1 MVAAALTACGDA
13 AVLEP
18 DLPEGC
24 DLPRTCQVT
33 GIDLVVDE
41 PVLLLATGH
50 ERDPVTG
57 RAVLLPG
64 EPFSYQVSVWNRGDQ
79 RSTATTL
86 SIRHGTTDDEV
97 SVPGLDPGQVF
108 VDTLDAVAPTSLRLR
123 HDTVMVTAELFT
135 LQSSEDPLHANNARA
150 SMPFFVALPVVRAT
164 LEFPDTVREGEPFN
178 ATVTVRNLSRF
189 ADLPP
194 HAMAFC
200 LFDYDVGCGVGLV
213 GSPFQ
218 LTAVPQIDA
227 GSSWTA
233 TLAVTVSDHS
243 PYSPLS
249 WDLIACFADAN
260 AALEDFLDWE
270 VRMCVGDVER
280 LTVLEPAAGQRGE
293 PPPSSSLG
301 YWSSPAAR
309 RIRSLPRSRRKVSCR
324 SAPRCSAWSWPAVLR
339 SRRSRSMR
347 MVSRCSPDR

>member
-1 MVAAALTACGDA
+1 MLAAAITACGDA

-24 DLPRTCQVT
+24 DLPRACQVT

-41 PVLLLATGH
+41 PVLLLATDH

-64 EPFSYQVSVWNRGDQ
+64 ESYSYQVTVWNRGDR

-86 SIRHGTTDDEV
+86 SIRHATTYDDV
-97 SVPGLDPGQVF
+97 ILPALDPGQIF
-108 VDTLDAVAPTSLRLR
+108 VDTLDAVAPASLRLR
-123 HDTVMVTAELFT
+123 HDTATVTAGLDT

-150 SMPFFVALPVVRAT
+150 STPFFVALPVVRVT
-164 LEFPDTVREGEPFN
+164 LAFPDTVREGEPFN

-200 LFDYDVGCGVGLV
+200 LFDYDIGCGLGNV

-218 LTAVPQIDA
+218 LTAIPHIDA
-227 GSSWTA
+227 GASWTT

-243 PYSPLS
+243 PYSPYS
-249 WDLIACFADAN
+249 WDLLACFADN
-260 AALEDFLDWE
+260 TAALADFLDWE
-270 VRMCVGDVER
+270 VRMCVGDAER
-280 LTVLEPAAGQRGE
+280 LTVLAPAAGQGGE
-293 PPPSSSLG
+293 S
-301 YWSSPAAR
+301 
-309 RIRSLPRSRRKVSCR
+309 
-324 SAPRCSAWSWPAVLR
+324 
-339 SRRSRSMR
+339 
-347 MVSRCSPDR
+347 